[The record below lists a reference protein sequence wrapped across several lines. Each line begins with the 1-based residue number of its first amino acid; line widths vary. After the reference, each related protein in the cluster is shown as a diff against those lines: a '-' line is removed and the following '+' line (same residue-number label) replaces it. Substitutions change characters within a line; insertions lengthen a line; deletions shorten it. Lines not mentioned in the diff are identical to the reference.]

1 MKQIV
6 LAALAAVAIEGRG
19 IFAAQPPE
27 PMPYTVP
34 FEKQVRVILS
44 MDTANEVDD
53 ALAIIHALL
62 TPQFDV
68 KGIVA
73 AHFRTKL
80 PDPLGLSVAE
90 TERLLE
96 KGGFEIMRGRGIP
109 AAQNESATRMS
120 RPHTRPHIP
129 LLRGAAE
136 PMLDDATPRDSEG
149 ARFIIAE
156 ALKDDHRPLF
166 VCCGGPLTDV
176 ASAILIEPSI
186 TNRLTVTWSGGGAYP
201 NGGGEYNWSSDPQSV
216 NTVFSSFAPVWQFPN
231 NVYSQMRVTTARLAL
246 NMRPRGAVGR
256 HMFDAMMAFN
266 EKMKKTRGWPRGE
279 DWTDG
284 DAPFIGALLDQ
295 GQSTNFYEMR
305 PAPRVDPTSGRYSL
319 APNRPIRIYTKIDGE
334 TIIEDFFA
342 KLALAYPKKGNENE

>member
-96 KGGFEIMRGRGIP
+96 KGGLAGRV
-109 AAQNESATRMS
+109 
-120 RPHTRPHIP
+120 P
-129 LLRGAAE
+129 LLRGAE
-136 PMLDDATPRDSEG
+136 GPMADDAMPRDSEG

-156 ALKDDHRPLF
+156 ALKDDPRPLF

-176 ASAILIEPSI
+176 ASAIIIESSI

-216 NTVFSSFAPVWQFPN
+216 NTVFSSLAPVWQFPN

-246 NMRPRGAVGR
+246 NMRPRGAVCR

-284 DAPFIGALLDQ
+284 DAPFIGALLDP
-295 GQSTNFYEMR
+295 GQRTNFYEMR
-305 PAPRVDPTSGRYSL
+305 PAPRVDPKSGRYSD
-319 APNRPIRIYTKIDGE
+319 APNRPIRVYTKIDGE